1 MEILPLKFIMLL
13 FLTEPT
19 TESKETS
26 RITRDPFHI
35 GTKYC
40 QKQVNIQHSRLLK
53 ASKKSGLL
61 FHKFFFFCVFFLYC
75 NCLYN
80 NFSFFISCLEKEKV
94 LIGKVAYRWA
104 DYRL

>member
-1 MEILPLKFIMLL
+1 MLL

-61 FHKFFFFCVFFLYC
+61 FHKIYFFAFFFCISIAYIIIFHSLYP
-75 NCLYN
+75 
-80 NFSFFISCLEKEKV
+80 F
-94 LIGKVAYRWA
+94 
-104 DYRL
+104 